1 MMRLPRID
9 IKLPTRFISLRR
21 RTTVIIIG
29 LLLAT
34 LSAFYTWSVTADM
47 KHEDEVAIEE
57 LRRAERNAVEMWED
71 ILQSTNFGGHIIYS
85 PELLNKLAE
94 HTNVPLIIADERLNV
109 WVTNLPMDIVGNSER
124 LHREIMQMSE
134 TNKPI
139 SVISGPM
146 RSTVFTIYYGT
157 TDYTTLVSSAHSE
170 ALALFPYVQLIII
183 IIFAIF
189 AYIAFSSTKQNE
201 QNRVWV
207 GLAKETAHQ
216 LGTPTS
222 SLLGWIEYLRSQ
234 PVDQMAVEEMSKDLT
249 HLLKIVDRFSKI
261 GSETQLTSMNINE
274 VVGDT
279 VMYFRRRIPR
289 NVTLDYNGLA
299 IAPICAPVN
308 AALFEWVVENLLKNS
323 LDALQG
329 QGAIEVVV
337 GENNDE
343 VFVEVSDTGKGIAKS
358 NWTRIFEPGFTTKTR
373 GWGLGLSLSR
383 RIIEEYHG
391 GRIGVVRSE
400 IGRGTTI
407 RITLKRKA
415 EDE

>member
-1 MMRLPRID
+1 M
-9 IKLPTRFISLRR
+9 KLRR
-21 RTTVIIIG
+21 I
-29 LLLAT
+29 T
-34 LSAFYTWSVTADM
+34 LSGEVFSLHRNTIVIVVGLALAALSIFYTWRVSADM
-47 KHEDEVAIEE
+47 KHEDEMAIEQ
-57 LRRAERNAVEMWED
+57 LREDERNAVEMWED
-71 ILQSTNFGGHIIYS
+71 ILRNTNIGGQMVYN

-109 WVTNLPMDIVGNSER
+109 LVTNLSSEIVDNPKR
-124 LHREIMQMSE
+124 LREEIMLMSDK
-134 TNKPI
+134 NRPI
-139 SVISGPM
+139 SVSYGVIPQI
-146 RSTVFTIYYGT
+146 TFTIYFGT
-157 TDYTTLVSSAHSE
+157 TDYQNLVSSAHSR
-170 ALALFPYVQLIII
+170 ALAFFPYVQLIII
-183 IIFAIF
+183 AVFAIF

-234 PVDQMAVEEMSKDLT
+234 PVDKMAVDEMAKDLA
-249 HLLKIVDRFSKI
+249 HLMKIVDRFSKI

-289 NVTLDYNGLA
+289 NVTLTYNGLA
-299 IAPICAPVN
+299 MSPIKVSIN
-308 AALFEWVVENLLKNS
+308 AALFEWVVENLMKNS

-329 QGAIEVVV
+329 QGSIDVEV
-337 GENNDE
+337 GESGDM
-343 VFVEVSDTGKGIAKS
+343 VYVDVSDSGKGIPKG

-383 RIIEEYHG
+383 RIIEEYHKG
-391 GRIGVVRSE
+391 KIAVVRSE
-400 IGRGTTI
+400 PGRGTTI
-407 RITLKRKA
+407 RVTLKRR
-415 EDE
+415 EGDV

>member
-1 MMRLPRID
+1 MQIPRID
-9 IKLPTRFISLRR
+9 IKFPKRILSIRRQTTFI
-21 RTTVIIIG
+21 VVG
-29 LLLAT
+29 LILAT
-34 LSAFYTWSVTADM
+34 LSVLYTWSISSDM
-47 KHEDEVAIEE
+47 KHEDEIAIAE

-71 ILQSTNFGGHIIYS
+71 ILQSTNFGGHMIYS

-109 WVTNLPMDIVGNSER
+109 WVTNLPIEVVGNSER
-124 LHREIMQMSE
+124 LRAEIMQMSE

-139 SVISGPM
+139 SVSSGLM

-157 TDYTTLVSSAHSE
+157 TDYSTLVSSAHSE
-170 ALALFPYVQLIII
+170 ALAFFPYIQLIII

-189 AYIAFSSTKQNE
+189 AYIAFASTKQNE

-222 SLLGWIEYLRSQ
+222 SLLGWIEYLRNQ
-234 PVDQMAVEEMSKDLT
+234 PVDQLAVEEMSKDLT

-261 GSETQLTSMNINE
+261 GSETQLTPMNINE
-274 VVGDT
+274 VIGDT

-289 NVTLDYNGLA
+289 NVTLTYNGLA
-299 IAPICAPVN
+299 MAPICVAIN

-329 QGAIEVVV
+329 HGEIDVVV
-337 GENNDE
+337 GEGDNE
-343 VFVEVSDTGKGIAKS
+343 VFVEVSDTGKGIAKG

-391 GRIGVVRSE
+391 GRIAVVRSE

-407 RITLKRKA
+407 RITLKPNA
-415 EDE
+415 ENE

>member
-1 MMRLPRID
+1 M
-9 IKLPTRFISLRR
+9 KLRR
-21 RTTVIIIG
+21 I
-29 LLLAT
+29 T
-34 LSAFYTWSVTADM
+34 LSGEVFSLHRNTIVIVVGLALAALSIFYTWRVSADM
-47 KHEDEVAIEE
+47 KHEDEMAIEQ
-57 LRRAERNAVEMWED
+57 LREDERNAVEMWED
-71 ILQSTNFGGHIIYS
+71 ILRNTNIGGQMVYN

-109 WVTNLPMDIVGNSER
+109 LVTNLSSEIVDNPKR
-124 LHREIMQMSE
+124 LREEIMLMSDK
-134 TNKPI
+134 NRPI
-139 SVISGPM
+139 SVSYGVIPQV
-146 RSTVFTIYYGT
+146 TFTIYFGT
-157 TDYTTLVSSAHSE
+157 TDYQNLVSSAHSR
-170 ALALFPYVQLIII
+170 ALAFFPYVQLIII
-183 IIFAIF
+183 AVFAIF

-234 PVDQMAVEEMSKDLT
+234 PVDKMAVDEMAKDLA
-249 HLLKIVDRFSKI
+249 HLMKIVDRFSKI

-289 NVTLDYNGLA
+289 NVTLTYNGLA
-299 IAPICAPVN
+299 MSPIKVSIN
-308 AALFEWVVENLLKNS
+308 AALFEWVVENLMKNS

-329 QGAIEVVV
+329 QGSIDVEV
-337 GENNDE
+337 GESGDM
-343 VFVEVSDTGKGIAKS
+343 VYVDVSDSGKGIPKG

-383 RIIEEYHG
+383 RIIEEYHKG
-391 GRIGVVRSE
+391 KIAVVRSE
-400 IGRGTTI
+400 PGRGTTI
-407 RITLKRKA
+407 RVTLKRR
-415 EDE
+415 EGDV